1 MSYTYS
7 TFVTAFALNLVIEP
21 TNANFLL
28 MVPNAIDDS
37 EQRIR
42 RDLDLL
48 SNVVRDQSGTLT
60 TNSRNFTFPQHF
72 VVSESINV
80 FTPSGTTTNR
90 NQLVPV
96 SREWLDAI
104 WGNEASTT
112 VPSVPQYYA
121 MITDQQI
128 IVGPPPDAGYT
139 MEVVGTII
147 PPALSPTT
155 ATTWISTYLPDLFM
169 SAAMVYG
176 AAWQQNFSAMGDN
189 PQQGISWQTHYNAE
203 LQSANTEEM
212 RKRYAAQAWSS
223 KQVNAIATPPRA

>member
-7 TFVTAFALNLVIEP
+7 TFVTAYALNLVVAA
-21 TNANFLL
+21 TNADFLS
-28 MVPNAIDDS
+28 MVPNAIDDA

-48 SNVVRDQSGTLT
+48 ANVVRDQTGTLAA
-60 TNSRNFTFPQHF
+60 NSRNFTFPQHF

-80 FTPSGTTTNR
+80 FTPVGTTTTR

-96 SREWLDAI
+96 TREFLDAI

-128 IVGPPPDAGYT
+128 IVGPPPDAAYT

-147 PPALSPTT
+147 PPALSPTNT
-155 ATTWISTYLPDLFM
+155 STWISTYLPDLFM

-189 PQQGISWQTHYNAE
+189 PQQGISWQTHYNEE
-203 LQSANTEEM
+203 LQSANTEEQ
-212 RKRYAAQAWSS
+212 RKRYAAQAWSP
-223 KQVNAIATPPRA
+223 KQPANIATPPRA

>member
-212 RKRYAAQAWSS
+212 RKRYAAQAWTP